1 MKLPKLDEAVVPP
14 EKIQD
19 YLLNVYHDEGSGKV
33 QFFLHFGFSVAE
45 WKELAQALIR
55 HAHDHEVVKR
65 EATRFGTRYVVEG
78 NLEVPDGRTPTVRV
92 VWFIARGK
100 ANPRLATAYP
110 VEEDHD

>member
-45 WKELAQALIR
+45 WKELAQALMEKRNR
-55 HAHDHEVVKR
+55 HQM
-65 EATRFGTRYVVEG
+65 
-78 NLEVPDGRTPTVRV
+78 
-92 VWFIARGK
+92 ICRG
-100 ANPRLATAYP
+100 AP
-110 VEEDHD
+110 VCAPAVSRHIGLPLHHMDLL